1 MTTSYSSSSPYYN
14 TQLSGNNT
22 YLGIWVPRPVPA
34 SPTDKLF
41 TINGIYNQRPDL
53 LAHDL
58 YGDARLWWV
67 FAMRNPNT
75 LRDPLGDFV
84 LNKLIYLPDSKKLK
98 TSLGI

>member
-1 MTTSYSSSSPYYN
+1 MTAIYTSSSPYYTTPIVAN
-14 TQLSGNNT
+14 GS
-22 YLGIWVPRPVPA
+22 YLGLWVPRSVPA
-34 SPTDKLF
+34 SPTDILF
-41 TINGIYNQRPDL
+41 VINSIYNQRPDL

-75 LRDPLGDFV
+75 LRDPLGDFII
-84 LNKLIYLPDSKKLK
+84 NAKIYLPNAANLK